1 MEAIQQVVD
10 AKGRYS
16 DGFLPRGVSENN
28 REFGRWHIKCFGHHM
43 KDGSVRLAIFGLG
56 FDGNRNSVSPS
67 VESDNALY
75 GGFWLNFYRHQNST
89 VQGG

>member
-1 MEAIQQVVD
+1 
-10 AKGRYS
+10 
-16 DGFLPRGVSENN
+16 
-28 REFGRWHIKCFGHHM
+28 M
-43 KDGSVRLAIFGLG
+43 KNGSVRLAIFGLG
-56 FDGNRNSVSPS
+56 FNGNRNSVSPS